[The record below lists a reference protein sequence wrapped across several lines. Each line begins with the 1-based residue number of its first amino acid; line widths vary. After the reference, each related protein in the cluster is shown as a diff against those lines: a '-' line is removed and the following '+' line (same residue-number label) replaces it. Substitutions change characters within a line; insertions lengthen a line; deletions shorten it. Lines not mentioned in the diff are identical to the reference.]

1 MINRRRHMRL
11 IKGEPCGESDTKIK
25 VAFAS
30 IGLKEVNQH
39 FGLAKGFA
47 IYSISADDFEVLEAA
62 GFDSQK
68 TYEAG
73 HSEDKLSDKIELIQ
87 DCVAVYSNAV
97 GPRAVS
103 RLLEKDIHPIKVD
116 EGTPITDLVEELQK
130 QLQSDELPGWMKR
143 VITNKIRHDDK
154 ENSDRL
160 ANMFEQDWSEI
171 ESLGN

>member
-30 IGLKEVNQH
+30 IGLKNVNQH

-47 IYSISADDFEVLEAA
+47 IYSISVDGFVMLEVA
-62 GFDSQK
+62 GFDEQK

-73 HSEDKLSDKIELIQ
+73 HNEDKLSDKIELIK

-97 GPRAVS
+97 GPRAVT

-116 EGTPITDLVEELQK
+116 KGTPISELVEELQK
-130 QLQSDELPGWMKR
+130 QLQNDELPGWMKR
-143 VITNKIRHDDK
+143 VLTNKSRHDDK

-160 ANMFEQDWSEI
+160 ANMLEQDWSEI